1 MTPYECLAERVK
13 TLFRKLAFF
22 KWRKII
28 TPIAAIAV
36 LSVIL
41 FFPRGQADSQLTV
54 ASGSSPFFEVE
65 EEDATAEEESYSAVN
80 PSAPAPIVVDVQGA
94 VLHPGVYSL
103 KEGDRLIDAIH
114 AAGGYLAAANSR
126 MLNHAMKLTDEFYVY
141 VPLEGEEVSQPGI
154 TTSMT
159 GIIEE
164 QTTGGKVNINLADLQ
179 ELMMIPGIGPSKAAS
194 IIQYRDENGSFT
206 STDAL
211 MDVSGIG
218 QKTFEKLASFVT
230 VD

>member
-22 KWRKII
+22 NWRKII

-65 EEDATAEEESYSAVN
+65 EEVAKTEEEPYSAVI
-80 PSAPAPIVVDVQGA
+80 PTAPAPIVVDVQGA

-114 AAGGYLAAANSR
+114 AAGGYLADANSR

-141 VPLEGEEVSQPGI
+141 VPLEGEEVSQPGF
-154 TTSMT
+154 TTSIT
-159 GIIEE
+159 GIMEK
-164 QTTGGKVNINLADLQ
+164 QTTDGKVNINLAELQ
-179 ELMMIPGIGPSKAAS
+179 ELMTIPGIGPSKAAA